1 MLKASELYY
10 LQYLMMFPCEWRS
23 PMSDY
28 YMKTAESK
36 SGKAFVLTDDDNPVA
51 YAVLVRENQGWI
63 LKYIYTDKDKRRMG
77 YASYLIREII
87 LRTEK
92 YVRVH
97 IVHSHPFYNAIAACL
112 NKLGFV
118 INDTSCVYSV
128 TVGNS
133 LWERMDELNLV
144 RKKEFLLRGGAVCIP
159 FCEMSDS
166 IREQLIHSS
175 SNSFSNTLNPAP
187 LMQND
192 AQNVD
197 QEISTVLVKNGE
209 LRAYTLITRPS
220 CNSISV
226 EHISEAQSE
235 IGSGRIV
242 APLCASF
249 EAIRKHPEITMMKLT
264 ISDSNK
270 RSYRFVMRML
280 ESQEIGVTKNTS
292 YIITKEMLK

>member
-1 MLKASELYY
+1 M
-10 LQYLMMFPCEWRS
+10 
-23 PMSDY
+23 
-28 YMKTAESK
+28 
-36 SGKAFVLTDDDNPVA
+36 
-51 YAVLVRENQGWI
+51 
-63 LKYIYTDKDKRRMG
+63 
-77 YASYLIREII
+77 
-87 LRTEK
+87 
-92 YVRVH
+92 
-97 IVHSHPFYNAIAACL
+97 
-112 NKLGFV
+112 
-118 INDTSCVYSV
+118 
-128 TVGNS
+128 
-133 LWERMDELNLV
+133 
-144 RKKEFLLRGGAVCIP
+144 RKKGFLLRGGAVCIP

-166 IREQLIHSS
+166 IREQLINSS
-175 SNSFSNTLNPAP
+175 SNSFGNTLNPAP
-187 LMQND
+187 LLQNKSE
-192 AQNVD
+192 NVD
-197 QEISTVLVKNGE
+197 SAISTVLVKNGE

-280 ESQEIGVTKNTS
+280 EGQDIGKTKNTS

>member
-1 MLKASELYY
+1 
-10 LQYLMMFPCEWRS
+10 
-23 PMSDY
+23 
-28 YMKTAESK
+28 
-36 SGKAFVLTDDDNPVA
+36 
-51 YAVLVRENQGWI
+51 
-63 LKYIYTDKDKRRMG
+63 MG

-118 INDTSCVYSV
+118 VNDTSCVYSV

-133 LWERMDELNLV
+133 LWERVDELNLV
-144 RKKEFLLRGGAVCIP
+144 RKKEFLLRGGAECIP

-166 IREQLIHSS
+166 IREQLINSS
-175 SNSFSNTLNPAP
+175 SNSFGNTLNPAP

-249 EAIRKHPEITMMKLT
+249 EAIRGRPEITMMKLT
-264 ISDSNK
+264 ISDRNK

-280 ESQEIGVTKNTS
+280 EGQEIGLTKNTS
-292 YIITKEMLK
+292 FIITKELLK

>member
-1 MLKASELYY
+1 
-10 LQYLMMFPCEWRS
+10 
-23 PMSDY
+23 MSDN
-28 YMKTAESK
+28 YMKTADSEA
-36 SGKAFVLTDDDNPVA
+36 GKAFVLTDDDVPVA
-51 YAVLVRENQGWI
+51 YAVLIRENPGWI
-63 LKYIYTDKDKRRMG
+63 LKYIYTDKDKRQMG

-97 IVHSHPFYNAIAACL
+97 IVHSHPYYSAIAACL
-112 NKLGFV
+112 DKLGFV
-118 INDTSCVYSV
+118 VNDTSCVYSV

-133 LWERMDELNLV
+133 LWERVDELNLV
-144 RKKEFLLRGGAVCIP
+144 RKKEFLLRGGAECIP

-166 IREQLIHSS
+166 IREQLINSS
-175 SNSFSNTLNPAP
+175 SNSFGNTLNPAP

-249 EAIRKHPEITMMKLT
+249 EVIRGRPEITMMKLT
-264 ISDSNK
+264 ISDRNK

-280 ESQEIGVTKNTS
+280 EGQEIGLTKNTS
-292 YIITKEMLK
+292 FIITKEMLK

>member
-1 MLKASELYY
+1 MLQANELYY
-10 LQYLMMFPCEWRS
+10 LQYLMMFPAEWRS

-63 LKYIYTDKDKRRMG
+63 LKYIYTDRDKRRMG

-112 NKLGFV
+112 DKLGFV
-118 INDTSCVYSV
+118 VNDESCIYSI
-128 TVGNS
+128 TVGDS
-133 LWERMDELNLV
+133 LWKHIDKLNLV
-144 RKKEFLLRGGAVCIP
+144 RKKELLLRDGAECIP

-166 IREQLIHSS
+166 IREQLINSS
-175 SNSFSNTLNPAP
+175 SNSFGNTLNPAP
-187 LMQND
+187 LLQNKSE
-192 AQNVD
+192 NVD
-197 QEISTVLVKNGE
+197 SAISTVLVKNGE

-220 CNSISV
+220 HNSISI

-280 ESQEIGVTKNTS
+280 EGQDIGKTKNTS